1 MHECLLLLIGYMKK
15 NFRRSFKFIIGL
27 SHTNNDLKQ
36 HFLSVISLETELTPF
51 PNCSIA
57 AARDIIQYKL
67 MKISLFRF
75 KSFDGT
81 IFAYLNHHLLQYV
94 SGNGLILH
102 PNPLPATSN
111 YSQGLQKGYELITYL
126 NKRVLYQ
133 LSKWSMQTAVL
144 KCDTFMHYCFWNSSE
159 SSDCDLQ
166 NTRFVKKGKLFIE

>member
-1 MHECLLLLIGYMKK
+1 M
-15 NFRRSFKFIIGL
+15 
-27 SHTNNDLKQ
+27 
-36 HFLSVISLETELTPF
+36 
-51 PNCSIA
+51 A
-57 AARDIIQYKL
+57 QYL
-67 MKISLFRF
+67 HQQ
-75 KSFDGT
+75 
-81 IFAYLNHHLLQYV
+81 ALNHHLLQYV